1 MKLLAMKAFIRC
13 KLNCPSAGTASSQ
26 LTAKRALRGREDQ
39 MLLTTRQI
47 KILTADDHPLLR
59 QGIAAAIRG
68 EKDMVIVGEASN
80 GREAIE
86 IFRSKR
92 PDVTLMDLQMPSLN
106 GIDAITNIRHE
117 FPEARIIVLTT
128 YEGDA
133 LTRRA
138 LKAGVVGYLLK
149 DMIRTDLL
157 EAIRSVYAGKRYIP
171 QKIAAELAEHY
182 AEDDLS
188 EREIEVLREVARG
201 TSNKIIASRLY
212 ISEATV
218 KAHMQNIMVK
228 LGAADRTH
236 AVSIATA
243 RGFLM

>member
-1 MKLLAMKAFIRC
+1 M
-13 KLNCPSAGTASSQ
+13 
-26 LTAKRALRGREDQ
+26 
-39 MLLTTRQI
+39 LTTKQI
-47 KILTADDHPLLR
+47 KILTVDDHPLMR
-59 QGIAAAIRG
+59 QGIAAVIQA
-68 EKDMVIVGEASN
+68 EKDMLIVGEASN

-86 IFRSKR
+86 MFRSQR
-92 PDVTLMDLQMPSLN
+92 PDITLMDLQMPNVN
-106 GIDAITNIRHE
+106 GLDAIAAIRQEHSQ
-117 FPEARIIVLTT
+117 ARIIVLTT

-138 LKAGVVGYLLK
+138 LKAGVVGYILK
-149 DMIRTDLL
+149 DMIRTELL

-171 QKIAAELAEHY
+171 KKIAAELAEHF

-201 TSNKIIASRLY
+201 TSNKIIASRLC

-218 KAHMQNIMVK
+218 KAHMQNILVK
-228 LGAADRTH
+228 LGASDRTH

-243 RGFLM
+243 RGFLI